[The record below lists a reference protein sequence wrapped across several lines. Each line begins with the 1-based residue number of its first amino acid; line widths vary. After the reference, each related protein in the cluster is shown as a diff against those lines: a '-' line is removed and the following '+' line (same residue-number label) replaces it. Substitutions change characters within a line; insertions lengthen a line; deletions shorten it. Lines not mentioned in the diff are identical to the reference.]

1 MGGVLRPTAGSAAA
15 VRRLLAE
22 QRSASP
28 LKLLEMSELAPIPG
42 VPQVPIQRYETT
54 RPPSDVQQGFQDRR
68 RLILRDVER
77 GVAQGADQWYFNEPV
92 RQQFIYELG
101 EPEGVSQYDLFARM
115 LAGSSSAAEVRPNI
129 RKASW
134 YRRQALEGLLP
145 PGMDNKADAAAW
157 IQANRPPQGYGS
169 VAQTN
174 DALWTSR
181 LLGGDQL
188 WRAAQPGQPHKILT
202 FDQNLRGNL
211 RPWTGDRHEGARLG
225 VPEVWGAREKKWEKG
240 QLTPNEYVAAEK
252 MMAGIA
258 DQVGL
263 LPAQV
268 QSARW
273 IGGGPFTGVDSM
285 DPSFPHAFEATVRA
299 QAERLGETPEW
310 VLRNFIRNG
319 GLLAVPGAAAA
330 MSEE

>member
-1 MGGVLRPTAGSAAA
+1 MGGVIRPAAGSAAA

-22 QRSASP
+22 QRPASP
-28 LKLLEMSELAPIPG
+28 LTLLEMSELAPIPG
-42 VPQVPIQRYETT
+42 VPQAPIPRYETD
-54 RPPSDVQQGFQDRR
+54 RPPSAVQQGFQDRR

-101 EPEGVSQYDLFARM
+101 DAEGNRQYDLFARM
-115 LAGSSSAAEVRPNI
+115 VAGSSSAAEVRPNI

-134 YRRQALEGLLP
+134 YRQQALQGLLP
-145 PGMDNKADAAAW
+145 PGMDSKADAVAW
-157 IQANRPPQGYGS
+157 IRANRPPQGYGS

-188 WRAAQPGQPHKILT
+188 WRAALPGQPHKIIT

-225 VPEVWGAREKKWEKG
+225 VPEVWDAREKKFEKG

-273 IGGGPFTGVDSM
+273 IGGAPFTGVDSL
-285 DPSFPHAFEATVRA
+285 DPSFPHALEATARA
-299 QAERLGETPEW
+299 QAERMGETPEW

-319 GLLAVPGAAAA
+319 GLLAVPAAV
-330 MSEE
+330 MGDE